1 MNTPMTH
8 TITLEQDPETGDLI
22 MPLSDEILAQAGWA
36 EGDTLDWQVQ
46 DNGSI
51 IVSKVK
57 NES

>member
-8 TITLEQDPETGDLI
+8 TVILEQDPETGDLI
-22 MPLSDEILAQAGWA
+22 MPLSDEILAQAGWVP
-36 EGDTLDWQVQ
+36 GDTLDWQVQ

-51 IVSKVK
+51 IVSKVE

>member
-1 MNTPMTH
+1 MNTPTTH
-8 TITLEQDPETGDLI
+8 TINLIEDPETGDLI
-22 MPLSDEILAQAGWA
+22 LPLTDEILAQAGWA
-36 EGDTLDWQVQ
+36 EGDTLDWIVQ